1 MNFESLSEKL
11 RRMGVQI
18 GVQKPLETSRQARK
32 PIETVAPGREY
43 QTNFGSLFSLGHSY
57 PQDYLHGRQP
67 VLPQH
72 SIYGLARWSR
82 VPDL

>member
-1 MNFESLSEKL
+1 MDFESLSEKL

-32 PIETVAPGREY
+32 PIETVVPGREY

-57 PQDYLHGRQP
+57 SQDICMAGSP
-67 VLPQH
+67 FSP
-72 SIYGLARWSR
+72 SIRFT
-82 VPDL
+82 D